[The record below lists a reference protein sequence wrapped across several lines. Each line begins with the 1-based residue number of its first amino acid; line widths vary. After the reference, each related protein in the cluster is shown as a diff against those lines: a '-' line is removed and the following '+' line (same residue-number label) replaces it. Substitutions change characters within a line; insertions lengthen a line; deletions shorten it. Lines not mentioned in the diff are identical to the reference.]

1 LIYKEKKILYF
12 YSKKEHTKGILRK
25 EMKMKDHRVNKLAKV
40 RAEIAHLK
48 EVEAEHVR
56 ALKESGAGTYN
67 GEDHYVVISDVERNT
82 LDMKAVR
89 KKLSRQFIKA
99 NTKTTNT
106 LCLKLFGYSKKE
118 AA

>member
-1 LIYKEKKILYF
+1 
-12 YSKKEHTKGILRK
+12 
-25 EMKMKDHRVNKLAKV
+25 MKDHRVNKLAKV

-48 EVEAEHVR
+48 EVEAEYVR
-56 ALKESGAGTYN
+56 ALKQSGAGTYE
-67 GEDHYVVISDVERNT
+67 GEEHYVVVSDVERKT

-89 KKLSRQFIKA
+89 KKLSRQFIQA
-99 NTKTTNT
+99 NTKVNNS

>member
-1 LIYKEKKILYF
+1 MTHENELKFLDIALGKICP
-12 YSKKEHTKGILRK
+12 
-25 EMKMKDHRVNKLAKV
+25 KDHRVNKLAKV

-48 EVEAEHVR
+48 EVEAEYVR

-67 GEDHYVVISDVERNT
+67 GDEHYVVISDVERKT

-89 KKLSRQFIKA
+89 KKLSRQFISA
-99 NTKTTNT
+99 NTNVTNSV
-106 LCLKLFGYSKKE
+106 CLKLFGFSRKE